1 MGKVYPELNER
12 LRKFIGRQSVFFV
25 ATAPCLTAD
34 GEGGHVNVSP
44 KGYRDTFA
52 ILGPLQVAYL
62 DLTGS
67 GAETIA
73 HLRQNGQITIMFCS
87 FEREPKILRLYGTGR
102 IVVPGAPG
110 WQELAVR
117 FPATGYGSNQAS
129 RRAIIVVDLDR
140 VADSCG
146 YAVPEME
153 LTQERDLLVRSD
165 DKKSAGQLD
174 AYRAEK
180 NAVSIDGLPA
190 LGARHATG
198 AADLISAGLAAAE
211 PARRG
216 SGTGLA

>member
-1 MGKVYPELNER
+1 
-12 LRKFIGRQSVFFV
+12 
-25 ATAPCLTAD
+25 
-34 GEGGHVNVSP
+34 
-44 KGYRDTFA
+44 
-52 ILGPLQVAYL
+52 
-62 DLTGS
+62 
-67 GAETIA
+67 
-73 HLRQNGQITIMFCS
+73 MFCS
-87 FEREPKILRLYGTGR
+87 FEREPRILRLYGTGR
-102 IVVPGAPG
+102 IVLPCASE
-110 WQELAVR
+110 WQELADR

-153 LTQERDLLVRSD
+153 LAQERDLLVRSD
-165 DKKSAGQLD
+165 EKKSAGQLD

-190 LGARHATG
+190 LGARRATG
-198 AADLISAGLAAAE
+198 AADLSAVGLAAAE